1 MFIILLS
8 IFNLI
13 FSLDLKYVSQH
24 SLIDLKFY
32 NISSFEK
39 YGFRLKNN
47 ETGNIILQ
55 PFQDINYFY
64 LCDQEYKVAN
74 PENYCTK
81 IIDLKANTDNNL
93 GVYSTLYDSL
103 IFLFHEETQMKLFFD
118 QSINVIDID
127 NNLYYKCFDF
137 FAGYN
142 NLAFILDS
150 KLNYNTTMNIQ
161 LYTNIS
167 NNSTHIE
174 ASLVDRNTQKKY
186 LFLNATKLNYFYT
199 LSHEI
204 KYTLYFSPPIEEK
217 IHSMLCMTFSDY
229 KEYFFDN
236 YTHTIPIISG
246 GFYTFRSSLEKEW
259 NISSEYYPTIFYF
272 YLNGSKSS
280 N

>member
-93 GVYSTLYDSL
+93 GVYSPLLDSL

-118 QSINVIDID
+118 QSINIIDID

-137 FAGYN
+137 FAGYY
-142 NLAFILDS
+142 NLAFNLDS

-167 NNSTHIE
+167 NNST
-174 ASLVDRNTQKKY
+174 
-186 LFLNATKLNYFYT
+186 
-199 LSHEI
+199 
-204 KYTLYFSPPIEEK
+204 
-217 IHSMLCMTFSDY
+217 
-229 KEYFFDN
+229 
-236 YTHTIPIISG
+236 
-246 GFYTFRSSLEKEW
+246 
-259 NISSEYYPTIFYF
+259 NI
-272 YLNGSKSS
+272 
-280 N
+280 